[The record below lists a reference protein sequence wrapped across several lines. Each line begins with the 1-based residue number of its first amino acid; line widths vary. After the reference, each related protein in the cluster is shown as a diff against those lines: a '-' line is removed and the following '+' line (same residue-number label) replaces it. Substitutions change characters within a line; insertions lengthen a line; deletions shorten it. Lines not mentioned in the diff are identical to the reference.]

1 MNIHLIRTG
10 NVDDITYTGVYEFL
24 KQTSGPYTFYIQDVP
39 EEIDVLDKVEFVE
52 LGDDRFHIQDKMKA
66 ASKLSQLP
74 RDGSKSRSRNRCALS
89 GRPRGNLRK
98 FGLSRI
104 AVRELGLRGEIPGLI
119 KSSW

>member
-1 MNIHLIRTG
+1 MAKKSVVKRNLKRQRLAELHREKRQKLK
-10 NVDDITYTGVYEFL
+10 DITTDTKL
-24 KQTSGPYTFYIQDVP
+24 S
-39 EEIDVLDKVEFVE
+39 
-52 LGDDRFHIQDKMKA
+52 IQDKMKA